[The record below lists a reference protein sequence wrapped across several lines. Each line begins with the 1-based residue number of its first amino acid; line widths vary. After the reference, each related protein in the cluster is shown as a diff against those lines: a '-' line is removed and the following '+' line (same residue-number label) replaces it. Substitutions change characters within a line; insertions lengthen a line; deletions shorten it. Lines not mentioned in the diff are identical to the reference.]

1 VTVRRTAAWAALVVM
16 VLGPAAGGQAQPLE
30 IETPKKPQPQSV
42 PSPDRDIRP
51 MQPVIPTEPPAY
63 MRSLSDETRSRRMG
77 VAAWTTTNPP
87 VGSLGAA
94 SPESRGSAG
103 FGFAV
108 EWF

>member
-1 VTVRRTAAWAALVVM
+1 M
-16 VLGPAAGGQAQPLE
+16 
-30 IETPKKPQPQSV
+30 
-42 PSPDRDIRP
+42 
-51 MQPVIPTEPPAY
+51 PVERPAY

-77 VAAWTTTNPP
+77 AAAWTNTNPP

-94 SPESRGSAG
+94 NPESRGSAG

>member
-1 VTVRRTAAWAALVVM
+1 MVVWI
-16 VLGPAAGGQAQPLE
+16 VLLATLLGPTCAAMGQPIDLGPPTRPDKAPS
-30 IETPKKPQPQSV
+30 PS
-42 PSPDRDIRP
+42 PSPDRDP
-51 MQPVIPTEPPAY
+51 QSLQPVMPVERPAY

-77 VAAWTTTNPP
+77 AAAWTNTNPP

-94 SPESRGSAG
+94 NPESRGSAG

>member
-1 VTVRRTAAWAALVVM
+1 MIVWIVM
-16 VLGPAAGGQAQPLE
+16 LLTLLGPATAAIGQPLDLGPP
-30 IETPKKPQPQSV
+30 TKPDKAPHPTS
-42 PSPDRDIRP
+42 PPDRDP
-51 MQPVIPTEPPAY
+51 QSLQPVMPVERPAY

-77 VAAWTTTNPP
+77 AAAWTNTNPS

-94 SPESRGSAG
+94 NPESRGSAG

>member
-1 VTVRRTAAWAALVVM
+1 MILCIVVA
-16 VLGPAAGGQAQPLE
+16 VLLGPIPVALGQPLE
-30 IETPKKPQPQSV
+30 LKTPSKPDQAPGV
-42 PSPDRDIRP
+42 PESSDRDVRP
-51 MQPVIPTEPPAY
+51 LQPAVPVAPPAY

-77 VAAWTTTNPP
+77 AAAWTTSNPP
-87 VGSLGAA
+87 GGSLGAS

>member
-1 VTVRRTAAWAALVVM
+1 MRRTAAWGAM
-16 VLGPAAGGQAQPLE
+16 VLMVLSSPSGGLGQPLE
-30 IETPKKPQPQSV
+30 IETPKKPPPQSV

-51 MQPVIPTEPPAY
+51 LQPPVVPIEPPAY
-63 MRSLSDETRSRRMG
+63 MRSLSDETRTRRMG
-77 VAAWTTTNPP
+77 AAAWTTSNPP

>member
-1 VTVRRTAAWAALVVM
+1 MIVWIVLLATL
-16 VLGPAAGGQAQPLE
+16 LGPTSAAMGQPIDLGPPTRPDKAPS
-30 IETPKKPQPQSV
+30 PS
-42 PSPDRDIRP
+42 PSPDRDP
-51 MQPVIPTEPPAY
+51 QSLQPVMPVQPPAY

-77 VAAWTTTNPP
+77 AAAWTNTNHP

-94 SPESRGSAG
+94 NPESRGSAG